1 MCGIFAVIQHGKN
14 GKDRKEW
21 DSSALTRLYED
32 FMSMKHRGPDHST
45 FQVLPQLIVGFH
57 RLAIVDPTMRSNQ
70 PFIYETGEKTVIFL
84 CNGEIYNYK
93 EIVKER
99 GLKSGANDS
108 KSDCAVIPEA
118 YLQIQ
123 QNENPTHTVHAF
135 ERFIQR
141 EVKGE
146 FAFILIELDALK
158 NLTRVIVGRDP
169 VGVRPLFVNMESP
182 SQSKE
187 LYLTSELKG
196 AHQSEHEF
204 TEFPPGHLYVY
215 HATLEGLRLQK
226 LAYALFYTVRPAY
239 SQTTSANKPIWDE
252 CELSDEEH
260 LLSIRDAVT
269 NSIQRRLNADQPL
282 AWLLSGGV
290 DSSLVAAISTR
301 LLGKRIRTFCCG
313 MAGGTDLV
321 YARQVAKHIGSDHTE
336 VLFTAEEA
344 LQVIPDVIKT
354 IESWDTTT
362 VRASVGQYL
371 VSKHIGTRTDCKVVL
386 VGEGPDEVCSS
397 YLFNWYAPSGAA
409 IDACARESV
418 KNIHHYDVKRA
429 DRCMAR
435 WGLEGRVPLLDPEF
449 IESYWVIPGEE
460 RHPRERG
467 LEKWWLREAFANTGL
482 LPDEVLYRKK
492 EAFSDGISSGGGGHS
507 VSPLPPLPR
516 SGHDAAP
523 SVGGVFVEHTECL
536 HGGLKESNGAAPM
549 VGGVGAECLHSWF
562 QIIQAWVEDKVT
574 AEELA
579 TAAITYPHCPPTTK
593 EAYYYRRL
601 FCESVG
607 ANRQTIIPAYWQ
619 PKWSADGKE
628 VTGYVDPSARTLDV
642 YSGDTSSL

>member
-1 MCGIFAVIQHGKN
+1 MCGIFSVIGHGKN
-14 GKDRKEW
+14 RKEW
-21 DSSALTRLYED
+21 NSAALNRMYQD
-32 FMSMKHRGPDHST
+32 FMSMQHRGPDHST

-99 GLKSGANDS
+99 GLKSDA
-108 KSDCAVIPEA
+108 SDCAVIPEA

-123 QNENPTHTVHAF
+123 QNERPIQAF
-135 ERFIQR
+135 EQFIQR

-169 VGVRPLFVNMESP
+169 VGVRPLFVNTESP

-215 HATLEGLRLQK
+215 KATLEGLRLQK
-226 LAYALFYTVRPAY
+226 LHYALFYTVRPAY
-239 SQTTSANKPIWDE
+239 SQTPSHNKPIWDE

-260 LLSIRDAVT
+260 LRDVRDAVT

-290 DSSLVAAISTR
+290 DSSLVAAISAR

-321 YARQVAKHIGSDHTE
+321 YARQVAEHIGSDHTE
-336 VLFTAEEA
+336 VLFTAQQA
-344 LQVIPDVIKT
+344 LDAIPDVIRT

-371 VSKHIGTRTDCKVVL
+371 VSKHIGTKTDCKAVL

-467 LEKWWLREAFANTGL
+467 LEKWWLREAFAGTGL

-492 EAFSDGISSGGGGHS
+492 EAFSDGISGGLKAKQGAA
-507 VSPLPPLPR
+507 PR
-516 SGHDAAP
+516 EPKDDHDAAP
-523 SVGGVFVEHTECL
+523 RE
-536 HGGLKESNGAAPM
+536 LKEDNDTAEVTSSPM
-549 VGGVGAECLHSWF
+549 KGGVGAECLHSWF

-574 AEELA
+574 DEELS

-601 FCESVG
+601 FCELVG
-607 ANRQTIIPAYWQ
+607 ANRQQVIPAYWQ

-642 YSGDTSSL
+642 YTE

>member
-1 MCGIFAVIQHGKN
+1 
-14 GKDRKEW
+14 
-21 DSSALTRLYED
+21 
-32 FMSMKHRGPDHST
+32 MKHRGPDHST
-45 FQVLPQLIVGFH
+45 FQVLPQLIIGFH

-70 PFIYETGEKTVIFL
+70 PFVYETDDRTVLFL

-99 GLKSGANDS
+99 GLKRGDS
-108 KSDCAVIPEA
+108 DCKSDCAVIPEA

-123 QNENPTHTVHAF
+123 QTEHPEKAFRAF
-135 ERFIQR
+135 EQFIQR

-158 NLTRVIVGRDP
+158 NLTRVIVGRDS
-169 VGVRPLFVNMESP
+169 VGVRPLFVNVP
-182 SQSKE
+182 SQSALQE

-196 AHQSEHEF
+196 ALHSTHEF
-204 TEFPPGHLYVY
+204 QEFPPGHLYVY
-215 HATLEGLRLQK
+215 TATLEGLHLQK
-226 LAYALFYTVRPAY
+226 LPYALFYTVRPAISHTY
-239 SQTTSANKPIWDE
+239 SANKPIWDE
-252 CELSDEEH
+252 CELSDGEH
-260 LLSIRDAVT
+260 LLSIRHAVM
-269 NSIQRRLNADQPL
+269 NSVKRRLNADQPL

-290 DSSLVAAISTR
+290 DSSLVAAISAR

-321 YARQVAKHIGSDHTE
+321 YARQVAEHIGSDHTE
-336 VLFTAEEA
+336 VLFTAQQALEA
-344 LQVIPDVIKT
+344 IPDVIKT

-371 VSKHIGTRTDCKVVL
+371 VSKHIGTKTDCKVVL

-429 DRCMAR
+429 DRCIAR

-467 LEKWWLREAFANTGL
+467 LEKWWLREAFAGTGL

-492 EAFSDGISSGGGGHS
+492 EAFSDGISQSAKGMKRA
-507 VSPLPPLPR
+507 PKDD
-516 SGHDAAP
+516 HDAAP
-523 SVGGVFVEHTECL
+523 RE
-536 HGGLKESNGAAPM
+536 LKESNGAAPTER
-549 VGGVGAECLHSWF
+549 GQGVYEVLEVSPSWF
-562 QIIQAWVEDKVT
+562 EIIQAWVEDKVT
-574 AEELA
+574 DEELS

-642 YSGDTSSL
+642 YAE

>member
-1 MCGIFAVIQHGKN
+1 MCGIFAVIGTQGSQ
-14 GKDRKEW
+14 GSQGSQDIQ
-21 DSSALTRLYED
+21 DIQDISRLYED

-45 FQVLPQLIVGFH
+45 FQVLPQLIIGFH

-70 PFIYETGEKTVIFL
+70 PFLYETDERTVLFL

-99 GLKSGANDS
+99 GLTNSD
-108 KSDCAVIPEA
+108 SDCRVIPEA

-123 QNENPTHTVHAF
+123 QNKENTAHSVHTF

-158 NLTRVIVGRDP
+158 NLTRVIVGRDS
-169 VGVRPLFVNMESP
+169 VGVRPLFVNKP
-182 SQSKE
+182 SDSDSALKE

-196 AHQSEHEF
+196 ALHSTHEF
-204 TEFPPGHLYVY
+204 QEFPPGHLYVY
-215 HATLEGLRLQK
+215 TATLEGLHLQK
-226 LAYALFYTVRPAY
+226 LNYTLFYSVRPAISHTY
-239 SQTTSANKPIWDE
+239 SANKPIWDE
-252 CELSDEEH
+252 CELSDGEH
-260 LLSIRDAVT
+260 LRDVRDAVT
-269 NSIQRRLNADQPL
+269 NSVKRRLNADQPL

-290 DSSLVAAISTR
+290 DSSLVAAISAR

-321 YARQVAKHIGSDHTE
+321 YARQVAEHIGSDHTE

-344 LQVIPDVIKT
+344 LAAIPDVIKT

-467 LEKWWLREAFANTGL
+467 LEKWWLREAFAGTGL

-492 EAFSDGISSGGGGHS
+492 EAFSDGISKASQAKGLKEDASGQ
-507 VSPLPPLPR
+507 PKED
-516 SGHDAAP
+516 HDAAP
-523 SVGGVFVEHTECL
+523 RER
-536 HGGLKESNGAAPM
+536 KESR
-549 VGGVGAECLHSWF
+549 SWF
-562 QIIQAWVEDKVT
+562 EIIQAWVEDKVT
-574 AEELA
+574 DEELS
-579 TAAITYPHCPPTTK
+579 TAATTYPHCPPTTK

-628 VTGYVDPSARTLDV
+628 VTGYVDPSARTLTV
-642 YSGDTSSL
+642 YSDNK

>member
-1 MCGIFAVIQHGKN
+1 MCGIFSVIRHGTQ
-14 GKDRKEW
+14 
-21 DSSALTRLYED
+21 DSQDTQDLSRLYED

-45 FQVLPQLIVGFH
+45 FQVLPQLVIGFH

-70 PFIYETGEKTVIFL
+70 PFLYETDERTVLFL

-93 EIVKER
+93 EIVSTR
-99 GLKSGANDS
+99 GLKSGANN

-123 QNENPTHTVHAF
+123 QTEHPEKALRAF
-135 ERFIQR
+135 EQFIQR

-158 NLTRVIVGRDP
+158 NLSRVIVGRDP
-169 VGVRPLFVNMESP
+169 VGVRPLFINVP
-182 SQSKE
+182 SDSKE
-187 LYLTSELKG
+187 LYISSELKG
-196 AHQSEHEF
+196 ALHSTHEF
-204 TEFPPGHLYVY
+204 QEFPPGHLYVY
-215 HATLEGLRLQK
+215 TATLEGLHLQK
-226 LAYALFYTVRPAY
+226 LAYALFYTVRPAISHTY
-239 SQTTSANKPIWDE
+239 SANKPIWDE
-252 CELSDEEH
+252 CELSDGEH
-260 LLSIRDAVT
+260 LLSIRHAVM
-269 NSIQRRLNADQPL
+269 NSVKRRLNADQPL

-290 DSSLVAAISTR
+290 DSSLVAAISAR

-321 YARQVAKHIGSDHTE
+321 YARQVAEHIGSDHTE
-336 VLFTAEEA
+336 VLFTAQQALEA
-344 LQVIPDVIKT
+344 IPDVIKT

-371 VSKHIGTRTDCKVVL
+371 VSKHIGTKTDCKVVL

-418 KNIHHYDVKRA
+418 RNIHHYDVKRA
-429 DRCMAR
+429 DRCIAR

-467 LEKWWLREAFANTGL
+467 LEKWWLREAFAGTGL
-482 LPDEVLYRKK
+482 LPEEVLYRKK
-492 EAFSDGISSGGGGHS
+492 EAFSDGISQSAKGA
-507 VSPLPPLPR
+507 PR
-516 SGHDAAP
+516 EPKDNHDAAP
-523 SVGGVFVEHTECL
+523 REP
-536 HGGLKESNGAAPM
+536 KESNGAAPS

-562 QIIQAWVEDKVT
+562 EIIQAWVEDKVT
-574 AEELA
+574 DEELSMAA
-579 TAAITYPHCPPTTK
+579 TTYPHCPPTTK

-607 ANRQTIIPAYWQ
+607 SRRQTIIPAYWQ

-628 VTGYVDPSARTLDV
+628 VTGYVDPSARTLTV
-642 YSGDTSSL
+642 YSEDTSSS

>member
-1 MCGIFAVIQHGKN
+1 MCGIFAVIGKQN
-14 GKDRKEW
+14 SQ
-21 DSSALTRLYED
+21 DSQGSQDTQDISRLYED

-93 EIVKER
+93 EIVKAR
-99 GLKSGANDS
+99 GLTSGE
-108 KSDCAVIPEA
+108 SDCRVIPEA

-123 QNENPTHTVHAF
+123 QTDHTGRTIDAF

-169 VGVRPLFVNMESP
+169 VGVRPLFVNTDT
-182 SQSKE
+182 QSHGSVSASASASVSASASALKE

-196 AHQSEHEF
+196 ALQSEHEF

-215 HATLEGLRLQK
+215 KATLDGLRLQK

-239 SQTTSANKPIWDE
+239 SQTTSNNKPIWDE

-269 NSIQRRLNADQPL
+269 NSVKRRLNADQPL

-290 DSSLVAAISTR
+290 DSSLVAAISAR

-321 YARQVAKHIGSDHTE
+321 YARQVAEHIGSDHTE

-344 LQVIPDVIKT
+344 LAAIPDVIKT

-429 DRCMAR
+429 DRCIAR

-492 EAFSDGISSGGGGHS
+492 EAFSDGISKAPKADQGAA
-507 VSPLPPLPR
+507 PR
-516 SGHDAAP
+516 ELKEDHNAAP
-523 SVGGVFVEHTECL
+523 S
-536 HGGLKESNGAAPM
+536 

-574 AEELA
+574 DEELS
-579 TAAITYPHCPPTTK
+579 TASTTYPHCPPTTK

-607 ANRQTIIPAYWQ
+607 SRRQTIIPAYWQ

-628 VTGYVDPSARTLDV
+628 VTTYVDPSARTLAV
-642 YSGDTSSL
+642 YETE

>member
-1 MCGIFAVIQHGKN
+1 
-14 GKDRKEW
+14 
-21 DSSALTRLYED
+21 
-32 FMSMKHRGPDHST
+32 MKHRGPDHST
-45 FQVLPQLIVGFH
+45 FQVLPHLIVGFH

-70 PFIYETGEKTVIFL
+70 PFIYETDEKTVIFL

-93 EIVKER
+93 EIVKAR
-99 GLKSGANDS
+99 GLKSGANDSTNSS

-123 QNENPTHTVHAF
+123 QTDHTGRTIDAF

-169 VGVRPLFVNMESP
+169 VGVRPLFVNVDA
-182 SQSKE
+182 SKE

-196 AHQSEHEF
+196 ALQSEHNF

-215 HATLEGLRLQK
+215 TATLEGLRLQK

-239 SQTTSANKPIWDE
+239 SQTTSNNKPIWDE

-269 NSIQRRLNADQPL
+269 HSVKRRLNADQPL

-290 DSSLVAAISTR
+290 DSSLVAAISAR

-321 YARQVAKHIGSDHTE
+321 YARQVAEHIGSDHTE

-344 LQVIPDVIKT
+344 LAAIPDVIKT

-429 DRCMAR
+429 DRCIAR

-467 LEKWWLREAFANTGL
+467 LEKWWLREAFAGTGL

-492 EAFSDGISSGGGGHS
+492 EAFSDGISSGDTSRPHT
-507 VSPLPPLPR
+507 PLPR
-516 SGHDAAP
+516 SGANTTGGLKDDHDAAP
-523 SVGGVFVEHTECL
+523 MER
-536 HGGLKESNGAAPM
+536 
-549 VGGVGAECLHSWF
+549 GVGTERLHSWF
-562 QIIQAWVEDKVT
+562 EIIQAWVEDKVT
-574 AEELA
+574 DEELS
-579 TAAITYPHCPPTTK
+579 TAATTYPHCPPTTK

-628 VTGYVDPSARTLDV
+628 VTTYVDPSARTLDV
-642 YSGDTSSL
+642 YTE

>member
-1 MCGIFAVIQHGKN
+1 
-14 GKDRKEW
+14 
-21 DSSALTRLYED
+21 
-32 FMSMKHRGPDHST
+32 MSMKHRGPDHST
-45 FQVLPQLIVGFH
+45 FQVLPQLIIGFH

-70 PFIYETGEKTVIFL
+70 PFIYETDEKTVIFL

-93 EIVKER
+93 EIVKAR

-123 QNENPTHTVHAF
+123 QTDHTGRTMDAF

-169 VGVRPLFVNMESP
+169 VGVRPLFVNTDT
-182 SQSKE
+182 SKE

-196 AHQSEHEF
+196 ALQSEHEF

-215 HATLEGLRLQK
+215 TATLEGLRLQK

-239 SQTTSANKPIWDE
+239 SQTTSNNKPIWDE

-260 LLSIRDAVT
+260 LRDVRDAVT
-269 NSIQRRLNADQPL
+269 NSVKRRLNADQPL

-290 DSSLVAAISTR
+290 DSSLVAAISAR

-321 YARQVAKHIGSDHTE
+321 YARQVAEHIGSDHTE

-344 LQVIPDVIKT
+344 LAAIPDVIRT

-397 YLFNWYAPSGAA
+397 YLFNWYAPSGNA

-429 DRCMAR
+429 DRCIAR

-467 LEKWWLREAFANTGL
+467 LEKWWLREAFAGTGL

-492 EAFSDGISSGGGGHS
+492 EAFSDGISGGDTSRPHIPRGDTSFPHT
-507 VSPLPPLPR
+507 PLPGSEHNADHTAVPSVGGAGAECLHR
-516 SGHDAAP
+516 GLKDDHDAAP
-523 SVGGVFVEHTECL
+523 SVGGV
-536 HGGLKESNGAAPM
+536 
-549 VGGVGAECLHSWF
+549 GAECLHRGLKDDHDAAPMERGVGKRSVPTSWF
-562 QIIQAWVEDKVT
+562 EIIQAWVEDKVT
-574 AEELA
+574 DEELS
-579 TAAITYPHCPPTTK
+579 TAATTYPHCPPTTK

-628 VTGYVDPSARTLDV
+628 VTGYVDPSARTLTV
-642 YSGDTSSL
+642 YSEDTTSS

>member
-1 MCGIFAVIQHGKN
+1 
-14 GKDRKEW
+14 
-21 DSSALTRLYED
+21 
-32 FMSMKHRGPDHST
+32 MSMKHRGPDHST
-45 FQVLPQLIVGFH
+45 FQVLPQLIIGFH

-70 PFIYETGEKTVIFL
+70 PFLYETDERTVLFL

-99 GLKSGANDS
+99 GLTNSD
-108 KSDCAVIPEA
+108 SDCRVIPEA

-123 QNENPTHTVHAF
+123 QNKENTAHSVHTF

-158 NLTRVIVGRDP
+158 NLTRVIVGRDS
-169 VGVRPLFVNMESP
+169 VGVRPLFVNKP
-182 SQSKE
+182 SDSDSALKE

-196 AHQSEHEF
+196 ALHSTHEF
-204 TEFPPGHLYVY
+204 QEFPPGHLYVY
-215 HATLEGLRLQK
+215 TATLEGLHLQK
-226 LAYALFYTVRPAY
+226 LNYTLFYSVRPAISHTY
-239 SQTTSANKPIWDE
+239 SANKPIWDE
-252 CELSDEEH
+252 CELSDGEH
-260 LLSIRDAVT
+260 LRDVRDAVT
-269 NSIQRRLNADQPL
+269 NSVKRRLNADQPL

-290 DSSLVAAISTR
+290 DSSLVAAISAR

-321 YARQVAKHIGSDHTE
+321 YARQVAEHIGSDHTE

-344 LQVIPDVIKT
+344 LAAIPDVIKT

-467 LEKWWLREAFANTGL
+467 LEKWWLREAFAGTGL

-492 EAFSDGISSGGGGHS
+492 EAFSDGISKASQAKGLKEDASGQ
-507 VSPLPPLPR
+507 PKED
-516 SGHDAAP
+516 HDAAP
-523 SVGGVFVEHTECL
+523 RER
-536 HGGLKESNGAAPM
+536 KESR
-549 VGGVGAECLHSWF
+549 SWF
-562 QIIQAWVEDKVT
+562 EIIQAWVEDKVT
-574 AEELA
+574 DEELS
-579 TAAITYPHCPPTTK
+579 TAATTYPHCPPTTK

-628 VTGYVDPSARTLDV
+628 VTGYVDPSARTLTV
-642 YSGDTSSL
+642 YSDNK

>member
-1 MCGIFAVIQHGKN
+1 MCGIFSVIGHGKNGKN

-21 DSSALTRLYED
+21 NSAALNRMYQD
-32 FMSMKHRGPDHST
+32 FMSMQHRGPDHST

-70 PFIYETGEKTVIFL
+70 PFIYETDEKTVIFL

-99 GLKSGANDS
+99 GLKSDA
-108 KSDCAVIPEA
+108 SDCAVIPEA

-123 QNENPTHTVHAF
+123 QNERPIQAF
-135 ERFIQR
+135 EQFIQR

-169 VGVRPLFVNMESP
+169 VGVRPLFVNTESP

-215 HATLEGLRLQK
+215 KATLEGLRLQK
-226 LAYALFYTVRPAY
+226 LHYALFYTVRPAY

-260 LLSIRDAVT
+260 LRDVRDAVT

-290 DSSLVAAISTR
+290 DSSLVAAISAR

-321 YARQVAKHIGSDHTE
+321 YARQVAEHIGSDHTE
-336 VLFTAEEA
+336 VLFTAQQA
-344 LQVIPDVIKT
+344 LDAIPDVIRT

-371 VSKHIGTRTDCKVVL
+371 VSKHIGTKTDCKAVL

-492 EAFSDGISSGGGGHS
+492 EAFSDGISGG
-507 VSPLPPLPR
+507 LKAK
-516 SGHDAAP
+516 HDAAP
-523 SVGGVFVEHTECL
+523 REPKEDASGQP
-536 HGGLKESNGAAPM
+536 KESNGAAPS

-607 ANRQTIIPAYWQ
+607 ENRQTIIPAYWQ

-642 YSGDTSSL
+642 YSGDT

>member
-1 MCGIFAVIQHGKN
+1 MQ
-14 GKDRKEW
+14 
-21 DSSALTRLYED
+21 
-32 FMSMKHRGPDHST
+32 HRGPDHST
-45 FQVLPQLIVGFH
+45 FQVLPQLVIGFH

-70 PFIYETGEKTVIFL
+70 PFLYETDERTVLFL

-93 EIVKER
+93 EIVKDR
-99 GLKSGANDS
+99 GLKHSD
-108 KSDCAVIPEA
+108 SDCRVIPEA

-123 QNENPTHTVHAF
+123 QTEHPEKALRVF
-135 ERFIQR
+135 EQFIQR

-158 NLTRVIVGRDP
+158 NLSRVIVGRDP
-169 VGVRPLFVNMESP
+169 VGVRPLFVNVP
-182 SQSKE
+182 SDSVSTSALGSFGE

-226 LAYALFYTVRPAY
+226 LPYALFYTVRPAISHTY
-239 SQTTSANKPIWDE
+239 SANKPIWDE

-260 LLSIRDAVT
+260 LRDVRDAVT
-269 NSIQRRLNADQPL
+269 NSVKRRLNADQPL

-290 DSSLVAAISTR
+290 DSSLVAAISAR

-336 VLFTAEEA
+336 VLFTAQQA
-344 LQVIPDVIKT
+344 LDAIPDVIKT

-429 DRCMAR
+429 DRCIAR

-492 EAFSDGISSGGGGHS
+492 EAFSDGISGGGGHS
-507 VSPLPPLPR
+507 VPPLPPLPR

-523 SVGGVFVEHTECL
+523 SVGGVGAECL
-536 HGGLKESNGAAPM
+536 HRGLKEDNDTAEVTSSPM
-549 VGGVGAECLHSWF
+549 KGGVGAECLHRGLKEDNDTAEVTSSPMKGGVGACSAPTSWF
-562 QIIQAWVEDKVT
+562 EIIQAWVEDKVT
-574 AEELA
+574 AEELSM
-579 TAAITYPHCPPTTK
+579 AAITYPHCPPTTK

-607 ANRQTIIPAYWQ
+607 YRRQTIIPAYWQ

-628 VTGYVDPSARTLDV
+628 VTGYVDPSARTLTV
-642 YSGDTSSL
+642 YSEDT

>member
-1 MCGIFAVIQHGKN
+1 V
-14 GKDRKEW
+14 
-21 DSSALTRLYED
+21 
-32 FMSMKHRGPDHST
+32 
-45 FQVLPQLIVGFH
+45 
-57 RLAIVDPTMRSNQ
+57 
-70 PFIYETGEKTVIFL
+70 
-84 CNGEIYNYK
+84 
-93 EIVKER
+93 
-99 GLKSGANDS
+99 
-108 KSDCAVIPEA
+108 
-118 YLQIQ
+118 
-123 QNENPTHTVHAF
+123 
-135 ERFIQR
+135 
-141 EVKGE
+141 
-146 FAFILIELDALK
+146 
-158 NLTRVIVGRDP
+158 
-169 VGVRPLFVNMESP
+169 PL
-182 SQSKE
+182 KE

-196 AHQSEHEF
+196 ALQSEHEF
-204 TEFPPGHLYVY
+204 TEFPPGHLYIY
-215 HATLEGLRLQK
+215 TATLDGLQLQK

-239 SQTTSANKPIWDE
+239 SQTPSHNKPIWDE

-260 LLSIRDAVT
+260 LRDVREAVT
-269 NSIQRRLNADQPL
+269 NSVKRRLNADQPL

-290 DSSLVAAISTR
+290 DSSLVAAISAR

-321 YARQVAKHIGSDHTE
+321 YARQVAEHIGSDHTE

-344 LQVIPDVIKT
+344 LAAIPDVIKT

-429 DRCMAR
+429 DRCIAR

-467 LEKWWLREAFANTGL
+467 LEKWWLREAFADTGL

-492 EAFSDGISSGGGGHS
+492 EAFSDGISKA
-507 VSPLPPLPR
+507 PKARNREPKDD
-516 SGHDAAP
+516 HDAAP
-523 SVGGVFVEHTECL
+523 LER
-536 HGGLKESNGAAPM
+536 
-549 VGGVGAECLHSWF
+549 GVGAECLHRGLKDDHDAAPRELKESPSWF

-574 AEELA
+574 DEELS

-628 VTGYVDPSARTLDV
+628 VTGYVDPSARTLEV
-642 YSGDTSSL
+642 YSE

>member
-1 MCGIFAVIQHGKN
+1 MCGIFSVIGLGKQ
-14 GKDRKEW
+14 GSQ
-21 DSSALTRLYED
+21 DSQDPQDFSRLYED

-45 FQVLPQLIVGFH
+45 FQVLPHLVIGFH

-70 PFIYETGEKTVIFL
+70 PFVYETDERTVIFL

-93 EIVKER
+93 EIVSTR
-99 GLKSGANDS
+99 GLSNGISN
-108 KSDCAVIPEA
+108 SDCAVIPEA

-123 QNENPTHTVHAF
+123 KSENPAHTVQAF
-135 ERFIQR
+135 EQFIQR

-158 NLTRVIVGRDP
+158 NLSRVIVGRDP
-169 VGVRPLFVNMESP
+169 VGVRPLFMNTASALE
-182 SQSKE
+182 SQSNARE

-196 AHQSEHEF
+196 ALHSEHEF
-204 TEFPPGHLYVY
+204 QEFPPGHLYVY
-215 HATLEGLRLQK
+215 TPTLIGWGLQK
-226 LAYALFYTVRPAY
+226 LNYALFYSVRPAISHTY
-239 SQTTSANKPIWDE
+239 SANKPIWDE
-252 CELSDEEH
+252 CELSDGEH
-260 LLSIRDAVT
+260 ILSIRNAVM
-269 NSIQRRLNADQPL
+269 NSVKRRLNADQPL

-290 DSSLVAAISTR
+290 DSSLVAAISAR

-321 YARQVAKHIGSDHTE
+321 YARQVAEHIGSDHTE

-344 LQVIPDVIKT
+344 LAAIPDVIRT

-371 VSKHIGTRTDCKVVL
+371 VSKHIGTKTDCKVVL

-429 DRCMAR
+429 DRCIAR

-467 LEKWWLREAFANTGL
+467 LEKWWLREAFAGTGL
-482 LPDEVLYRKK
+482 LPEEVLYRKK
-492 EAFSDGISSGGGGHS
+492 EAFSDGISQSAKGAPKDDHS
-507 VSPLPPLPR
+507 
-516 SGHDAAP
+516 AAP
-523 SVGGVFVEHTECL
+523 REP
-536 HGGLKESNGAAPM
+536 KEVQGSQ
-549 VGGVGAECLHSWF
+549 SWF
-562 QIIQAWVEDKVT
+562 EIIQAWVEDKVT
-574 AEELA
+574 SEELS

-607 ANRQTIIPAYWQ
+607 SRRQTIIPAYWQ

-628 VTGYVDPSARTLDV
+628 VTGYVDPSARTLTV
-642 YSGDTSSL
+642 YSEDTSSS

>member
-1 MCGIFAVIQHGKN
+1 MCGIFAVIGTQGKQ
-14 GKDRKEW
+14 
-21 DSSALTRLYED
+21 DSQDIARLYED

-45 FQVLPQLIVGFH
+45 FQVLPQLIIGFH

-70 PFIYETGEKTVIFL
+70 PFLYETDDRTVIFL

-99 GLKSGANDS
+99 GFAQGANSS

-118 YLQIQ
+118 YLQIVQ
-123 QNENPTHTVHAF
+123 KTEHSMHTF

-158 NLTRVIVGRDP
+158 NLTRVIVGRDS
-169 VGVRPLFVNMESP
+169 VGVRPLFVNKP
-182 SQSKE
+182 SDSASASALKE

-196 AHQSEHEF
+196 ALHSTHEF
-204 TEFPPGHLYVY
+204 QEFPPGHLYVY
-215 HATLEGLRLQK
+215 MATLEGLHLQK
-226 LAYALFYTVRPAY
+226 LNYTLFYSVRPAISHTY
-239 SQTTSANKPIWDE
+239 SANKPIWDE
-252 CELSDEEH
+252 CELSDGEH
-260 LLSIRDAVT
+260 LRDVRDAVT
-269 NSIQRRLNADQPL
+269 NSVKRRLNADQPL

-290 DSSLVAAISTR
+290 DSSLVAAISAR

-321 YARQVAKHIGSDHTE
+321 YARQVAEHIGSDHTE

-344 LQVIPDVIKT
+344 LAAIPDVIKT

-418 KNIHHYDVKRA
+418 RNIHHYDVKRA
-429 DRCMAR
+429 DRCIAR

-467 LEKWWLREAFANTGL
+467 LEKWWLREAFAGTGL

-492 EAFSDGISSGGGGHS
+492 EAFSDGISSGDTARPHTPRGDTSFPHT
-507 VSPLPPLPR
+507 PLPGSER
-516 SGHDAAP
+516 DADHTATP
-523 SVGGVFVEHTECL
+523 S
-536 HGGLKESNGAAPM
+536 
-549 VGGVGAECLHSWF
+549 VGGVGAECLHRGLKDDHGAAPRELKESRSWF
-562 QIIQAWVEDKVT
+562 QIIQAWVEDKVMD
-574 AEELA
+574 EELSMAA
-579 TAAITYPHCPPTTK
+579 TTYPHCPPTTK

-628 VTGYVDPSARTLDV
+628 VTGYVDPSARTLTV
-642 YSGDTSSL
+642 YSEDT

>member
-1 MCGIFAVIQHGKN
+1 MCGIFSVIRAGSQGSQ
-14 GKDRKEW
+14 GTQDI
-21 DSSALTRLYED
+21 ARLYED

-45 FQVLPQLIVGFH
+45 FQVLPQLVIGFH

-70 PFIYETGEKTVIFL
+70 PFVYETDERTVLFL

-93 EIVKER
+93 EIVSAR
-99 GLKSGANDS
+99 GLAPC

-123 QNENPTHTVHAF
+123 QSENPIHTIQAF
-135 ERFIQR
+135 ERFIQY

-146 FAFILIELDALK
+146 FAFLLIELDALK
-158 NLTRVIVGRDP
+158 NLSRVIVGRDP
-169 VGVRPLFVNMESP
+169 VGVRPLFMNKP
-182 SQSKE
+182 SGPFGE
-187 LYLTSELKG
+187 LYFSSELKG
-196 AHQSEHEF
+196 AQQSAHKF
-204 TEFPPGHLYVY
+204 QEFPPGHLYVY
-215 HATLEGLRLQK
+215 TATLEGFHLQK
-226 LAYALFYTVRPAY
+226 LAYALFYNVRPAISHTY
-239 SQTTSANKPIWDE
+239 SANKPIWDE
-252 CELSDEEH
+252 CELSDTEH
-260 LLSIRDAVT
+260 LRDVREAVM
-269 NSIQRRLNADQPL
+269 NSVKRRLNADQPL

-290 DSSLVAAISTR
+290 DSSLVAAISAR

-313 MAGGTDLV
+313 MAGGTDLA
-321 YARQVAKHIGSDHTE
+321 YARQVAEHIGSDHTE
-336 VLFTAEEA
+336 VLFTAQQALEA
-344 LQVIPDVIKT
+344 IPDVIKT

-371 VSKHIGTRTDCKVVL
+371 VSKHIGTKTDCKVVL

-429 DRCMAR
+429 DRCISR

-460 RHPRERG
+460 RHPKERG
-467 LEKWWLREAFANTGL
+467 LEKWWLREAFAGTGL

-492 EAFSDGISSGGGGHS
+492 EAFSDGISSSAKGAPKAKQGAA
-507 VSPLPPLPR
+507 PR
-516 SGHDAAP
+516 EPKEDASGQPKDDRDAAP
-523 SVGGVFVEHTECL
+523 RE
-536 HGGLKESNGAAPM
+536 LKESNGAAPTER
-549 VGGVGAECLHSWF
+549 GVGKRSVPTSWF
-562 QIIQAWVEDKVT
+562 EIIQAWVEDKVT
-574 AEELA
+574 DEELS
-579 TAAITYPHCPPTTK
+579 TAATMYPHCPPTTK

-642 YSGDTSSL
+642 YSENA

>member
-1 MCGIFAVIQHGKN
+1 MCGIFSVIRHGTQ
-14 GKDRKEW
+14 GTQ
-21 DSSALTRLYED
+21 DSQDTQDIQDIARLYED

-45 FQVLPQLIVGFH
+45 FQVLPQLVIGFH

-70 PFIYETGEKTVIFL
+70 PFVYETDDRTVLFL

-93 EIVKER
+93 EIVSTR
-99 GLKSGANDS
+99 GLKHSD
-108 KSDCAVIPEA
+108 SDCRVIPEA

-123 QNENPTHTVHAF
+123 QTEHPTRAF
-135 ERFIQR
+135 EQFIQR

-158 NLTRVIVGRDP
+158 NLSRVIVGRDP
-169 VGVRPLFVNMESP
+169 VGVRPLFINKDASR
-182 SQSKE
+182 E
-187 LYLTSELKG
+187 LYISSELKG
-196 AHQSEHEF
+196 ALHSTHEF
-204 TEFPPGHLYVY
+204 QEFPPGHLYVY
-215 HATLEGLRLQK
+215 TATLEGLHLQK
-226 LAYALFYTVRPAY
+226 LAYALFYSVRPAISHTY
-239 SQTTSANKPIWDE
+239 SANKPIWDE
-252 CELSDEEH
+252 CELSDGEH
-260 LLSIRDAVT
+260 LLSIRHAVM
-269 NSIQRRLNADQPL
+269 NSVKRRLNADQPL

-290 DSSLVAAISTR
+290 DSSLVAAISAR

-321 YARQVAKHIGSDHTE
+321 YARQVAEHIGSDHTE

-344 LQVIPDVIKT
+344 LAAIPDVIKT

-418 KNIHHYDVKRA
+418 RNIHHYDVKRA
-429 DRCMAR
+429 DRCIAR

-467 LEKWWLREAFANTGL
+467 LEKWWLREAFAGTGL
-482 LPDEVLYRKK
+482 LPEEVLYRKK
-492 EAFSDGISSGGGGHS
+492 EAFSDGISGGLKANQG
-507 VSPLPPLPR
+507 
-516 SGHDAAP
+516 AAP
-523 SVGGVFVEHTECL
+523 REP
-536 HGGLKESNGAAPM
+536 KESNGAAPS

-574 AEELA
+574 NEELS
-579 TAAITYPHCPPTTK
+579 TAATTYPHCPPTTK

-607 ANRQTIIPAYWQ
+607 SRRQTIIPAYWQ

-628 VTGYVDPSARTLDV
+628 VTGYVDPSARTLEV
-642 YSGDTSSL
+642 YAE

>member
-1 MCGIFAVIQHGKN
+1 MQ
-14 GKDRKEW
+14 
-21 DSSALTRLYED
+21 
-32 FMSMKHRGPDHST
+32 HRGPDHST
-45 FQVLPQLIVGFH
+45 FQVLPQLIIGFH

-108 KSDCAVIPEA
+108 KSDCAVSPEA

-123 QNENPTHTVHAF
+123 QNENPAHTVHAF

-196 AHQSEHEF
+196 AHHSSHEF

-215 HATLEGLRLQK
+215 KATLDGLRLQK
-226 LAYALFYTVRPAY
+226 LNYALFYTVRPAY

-260 LLSIRDAVT
+260 LLSIRDAVM
-269 NSIQRRLNADQPL
+269 NSVKRRLNADQPL

-290 DSSLVAAISTR
+290 DSSLVAAISAR
-301 LLGKRIRTFCCG
+301 LLGKRIRPFCGG

-321 YARQVAKHIGSDHTE
+321 YARQVAEHIGSDHTE

-344 LQVIPDVIKT
+344 LQVIPDVIRT

-371 VSKHIGTRTDCKVVL
+371 VSKHIGTRTDGKVVL

-429 DRCMAR
+429 DRCIAR

-492 EAFSDGISSGGGGHS
+492 EAFSDGISQSAKGGPRELKEDASGQ
-507 VSPLPPLPR
+507 PKDDR
-516 SGHDAAP
+516 DAAP
-523 SVGGVFVEHTECL
+523 REP
-536 HGGLKESNGAAPM
+536 KESQ
-549 VGGVGAECLHSWF
+549 SWF
-562 QIIQAWVEDKVT
+562 EIIQAWVEDKVT
-574 AEELA
+574 AEELSM
-579 TAAITYPHCPPTTK
+579 AAITYPHCPPTTK

-628 VTGYVDPSARTLDV
+628 VTGYVDPSARTLAV
-642 YSGDTSSL
+642 YETE

>member
-1 MCGIFAVIQHGKN
+1 MCGIFSVIRAGKQ
-14 GKDRKEW
+14 GTQ
-21 DSSALTRLYED
+21 DSQNSTALARLYED

-45 FQVLPQLIVGFH
+45 FQVLPQLVIGFH

-70 PFIYETGEKTVIFL
+70 PFVYETDERTVLFL

-93 EIVKER
+93 EIVSAR
-99 GLKSGANDS
+99 GLKHSD
-108 KSDCAVIPEA
+108 SDCRVIPEA

-123 QNENPTHTVHAF
+123 QTEHPTRAF
-135 ERFIQR
+135 EQFIQR

-169 VGVRPLFVNMESP
+169 VGVRPLFINKDA
-182 SQSKE
+182 SKE
-187 LYLTSELKG
+187 LYISSELKG
-196 AHQSEHEF
+196 ALHSTHEF
-204 TEFPPGHLYVY
+204 QEFPPGHLYVY
-215 HATLEGLRLQK
+215 IATLEGLHLQK
-226 LAYALFYTVRPAY
+226 LSYALFYSVRPAISHTY
-239 SQTTSANKPIWDE
+239 SANKPIWDE
-252 CELSDEEH
+252 CELSDGEH
-260 LLSIRDAVT
+260 LLSIRHAVM
-269 NSIQRRLNADQPL
+269 NSVKRRLNADQPL

-290 DSSLVAAISTR
+290 DSSLVAAISAR

-321 YARQVAKHIGSDHTE
+321 YARQVAEHIGSDHTE

-344 LQVIPDVIKT
+344 LAAIPDVIKT

-371 VSKHIGTRTDCKVVL
+371 VSKHIGTKTDCKVVL

-418 KNIHHYDVKRA
+418 RNIHHYDVKRA
-429 DRCMAR
+429 DRCIAR

-460 RHPRERG
+460 RHPKERG
-467 LEKWWLREAFANTGL
+467 LEKWWLREAFAGTGL
-482 LPDEVLYRKK
+482 LPEEVLYRKK
-492 EAFSDGISSGGGGHS
+492 EAFSDGISSSAKGA
-507 VSPLPPLPR
+507 PR
-516 SGHDAAP
+516 EPKDDHDAAP
-523 SVGGVFVEHTECL
+523 REP
-536 HGGLKESNGAAPM
+536 KESNGAAPREPKE
-549 VGGVGAECLHSWF
+549 VQGSQSWF
-562 QIIQAWVEDKVT
+562 EIIQAWVEDKVT
-574 AEELA
+574 NEELSMAA
-579 TAAITYPHCPPTTK
+579 TMYPHCPPTTK

-607 ANRQTIIPAYWQ
+607 ENRQTIIPAYWQ

-628 VTGYVDPSARTLDV
+628 VTSYVDPSARTLTV
-642 YSGDTSSL
+642 YETE

>member
-1 MCGIFAVIQHGKN
+1 MCGIFAVIQHGK
-14 GKDRKEW
+14 DRKEW
-21 DSSALTRLYED
+21 DSAALNSMYQD
-32 FMSMKHRGPDHST
+32 FMSMQHRGPDHST
-45 FQVLPQLIVGFH
+45 FQVLPHLIVGFH

-93 EIVKER
+93 EIVKAR
-99 GLKSGANDS
+99 GLRSGE
-108 KSDCAVIPEA
+108 SDCRVIPEA

-123 QNENPTHTVHAF
+123 KTNTSAHTVQAF
-135 ERFIQR
+135 EQFIQR

-158 NLTRVIVGRDP
+158 NLSRVIVGRDP
-169 VGVRPLFVNMESP
+169 VGVRPLFVNTESESLGP
-182 SQSKE
+182 FGE
-187 LYLTSELKG
+187 LYISSELKG
-196 AHQSEHEF
+196 ARHSSHEF
-204 TEFPPGHLYVY
+204 TEFPPGNLYVY

-226 LAYALFYTVRPAY
+226 LNYALFYTVRPAY
-239 SQTTSANKPIWDE
+239 SCTPSHNKPIWDE

-260 LLSIRDAVT
+260 LRDVRDAVT

-290 DSSLVAAISTR
+290 DSSLVAAISAR

-321 YARQVAKHIGSDHTE
+321 YARQVAEHIGSDHTE

-344 LQVIPDVIKT
+344 LAAIPDVIKT

-429 DRCMAR
+429 DRCIAR

-492 EAFSDGISSGGGGHS
+492 EAFSDGISSGGTARPHTPLQGSGHDATGG
-507 VSPLPPLPR
+507 LKDN
-516 SGHDAAP
+516 HDAAP

-536 HGGLKESNGAAPM
+536 HEGLKESNGAAPM
-549 VGGVGAECLHSWF
+549 ERGVGKRSVPTSWF
-562 QIIQAWVEDKVT
+562 EIIQAWVEDKVT

-628 VTGYVDPSARTLDV
+628 VTGYVDPSARTLEV
-642 YSGDTSSL
+642 YSE

>member
-1 MCGIFAVIQHGKN
+1 MCGIFAVIGAQGKQDN
-14 GKDRKEW
+14 
-21 DSSALTRLYED
+21 ALTHLYED
-32 FMSMKHRGPDHST
+32 FMSMKHRGPNHST
-45 FQVLPQLIVGFH
+45 FQVLPQLIIGFH

-70 PFIYETGEKTVIFL
+70 PFLYETDDRTVLFL

-99 GLKSGANDS
+99 GLARGANDC
-108 KSDCAVIPEA
+108 KSDCAVIPEV

-123 QNENPTHTVHAF
+123 QNKEHPEKAFRAF

-169 VGVRPLFVNMESP
+169 VGVRPLFVNTDT
-182 SQSKE
+182 SKE

-196 AHQSEHEF
+196 ALHSTHEF
-204 TEFPPGHLYVY
+204 QEFPPGHLYVY
-215 HATLEGLRLQK
+215 TATLEGLHLQK
-226 LAYALFYTVRPAY
+226 CNYTLFYSVRPAISHTY
-239 SQTTSANKPIWDE
+239 SANKPIWDE
-252 CELSDEEH
+252 CELSDGEH
-260 LLSIRDAVT
+260 LLSIRNAVT
-269 NSIQRRLNADQPL
+269 NSVKRRLNADQPL

-290 DSSLVAAISTR
+290 DSSLVAAISAR

-321 YARQVAKHIGSDHTE
+321 YARQVAEHIGSDHTE
-336 VLFTAEEA
+336 VLFTAQQALEA
-344 LQVIPDVIKT
+344 IPDVIKT

-429 DRCMAR
+429 DRCIAR

-467 LEKWWLREAFANTGL
+467 LEKWWLREAFAGTGL
-482 LPDEVLYRKK
+482 LPEEVLYRKK
-492 EAFSDGISSGGGGHS
+492 EAFSDGISKAPKARNIEPKDDHNAAPLERGQGGYEVLE
-507 VSPLPPLPR
+507 VSP
-516 SGHDAAP
+516 
-523 SVGGVFVEHTECL
+523 
-536 HGGLKESNGAAPM
+536 
-549 VGGVGAECLHSWF
+549 SWF
-562 QIIQAWVEDKVT
+562 EIIQAWVEDKVT
-574 AEELA
+574 DEELS
-579 TAAITYPHCPPTTK
+579 TAATTYPHCPPTTK

-628 VTGYVDPSARTLDV
+628 VTGYVDPSARTLTV
-642 YSGDTSSL
+642 YAE

>member
-1 MCGIFAVIQHGKN
+1 M
-14 GKDRKEW
+14 
-21 DSSALTRLYED
+21 
-32 FMSMKHRGPDHST
+32 
-45 FQVLPQLIVGFH
+45 
-57 RLAIVDPTMRSNQ
+57 
-70 PFIYETGEKTVIFL
+70 
-84 CNGEIYNYK
+84 
-93 EIVKER
+93 
-99 GLKSGANDS
+99 
-108 KSDCAVIPEA
+108 IPEA

-123 QNENPTHTVHAF
+123 KTENPIQAF
-135 ERFIQR
+135 EQFIQR

-169 VGVRPLFVNMESP
+169 VGVRPLFVNTDTL
-182 SQSKE
+182 KE

-215 HATLEGLRLQK
+215 TSTLEGLHLQK
-226 LAYALFYTVRPAY
+226 LPYALFYTVRPAISHTY
-239 SQTTSANKPIWDE
+239 SANKPIWDE

-260 LLSIRDAVT
+260 LRDVRDAVT
-269 NSIQRRLNADQPL
+269 NSVKRRLNADQPL

-290 DSSLVAAISTR
+290 DSSLVAAISAR

-336 VLFTAEEA
+336 VLFTAQQA
-344 LQVIPDVIKT
+344 LDAIPDVIKT

-429 DRCMAR
+429 DRCIAR

-492 EAFSDGISSGGGGHS
+492 EAFSDGISQSGGTARPHTPFPGSGHNAGG
-507 VSPLPPLPR
+507 LKDD
-516 SGHDAAP
+516 HDAAP
-523 SVGGVFVEHTECL
+523 RE
-536 HGGLKESNGAAPM
+536 LKESQGSQ
-549 VGGVGAECLHSWF
+549 SWF
-562 QIIQAWVEDKVT
+562 EIIQAWVEDKVT
-574 AEELA
+574 DEELS
-579 TAAITYPHCPPTTK
+579 TAAIIYPHCPPTTK

-607 ANRQTIIPAYWQ
+607 YRRQTIIPAYWQ

-628 VTGYVDPSARTLDV
+628 VTTYVDPSARTLEV
-642 YSGDTSSL
+642 YSGDASVPRAPSPVE

>member
-1 MCGIFAVIQHGKN
+1 MCGIFSVIRHGTQ
-14 GKDRKEW
+14 DTQ
-21 DSSALTRLYED
+21 DTQDLSRLYED

-45 FQVLPQLIVGFH
+45 FQVLPQLVIGFH

-70 PFIYETGEKTVIFL
+70 PFLYETDERTVLFL

-93 EIVKER
+93 EIVSTR
-99 GLKSGANDS
+99 GLKSGANN

-123 QNENPTHTVHAF
+123 QTEHPEKALRAF
-135 ERFIQR
+135 EQFIQR

-158 NLTRVIVGRDP
+158 NLSRVIVGRDP
-169 VGVRPLFVNMESP
+169 VGVRPLFINVP
-182 SQSKE
+182 SDSKE
-187 LYLTSELKG
+187 LYISSELKG
-196 AHQSEHEF
+196 ALHSTHEF
-204 TEFPPGHLYVY
+204 QEFPPGHLYVY
-215 HATLEGLRLQK
+215 TATLEGLHLQK
-226 LAYALFYTVRPAY
+226 LAYALFYTVRPAISHTY
-239 SQTTSANKPIWDE
+239 SANKPIWDE
-252 CELSDEEH
+252 CELSDGEH
-260 LLSIRDAVT
+260 LLSIRHAVM
-269 NSIQRRLNADQPL
+269 NSVKRRLNADQPL

-290 DSSLVAAISTR
+290 DSSLVAAISAR

-321 YARQVAKHIGSDHTE
+321 YARQVAEHIGSDHTE
-336 VLFTAEEA
+336 VLFTAQQALEA
-344 LQVIPDVIKT
+344 IPDVIKT

-371 VSKHIGTRTDCKVVL
+371 VSKHIGTKTDCKVVL

-397 YLFNWYAPSGAA
+397 YLFNWYAPNGAA

-418 KNIHHYDVKRA
+418 RNIHHYDVKRA
-429 DRCMAR
+429 DRCIAR

-467 LEKWWLREAFANTGL
+467 LEKWWLREAFAGTGL
-482 LPDEVLYRKK
+482 LPEEVLYRKK
-492 EAFSDGISSGGGGHS
+492 EAFSDGISQSAKGA
-507 VSPLPPLPR
+507 PR
-516 SGHDAAP
+516 EPKDNHDAAP
-523 SVGGVFVEHTECL
+523 REP
-536 HGGLKESNGAAPM
+536 KESNGAAPS

-562 QIIQAWVEDKVT
+562 EIIQAWVEDKVT
-574 AEELA
+574 DEELSMAA
-579 TAAITYPHCPPTTK
+579 TTYPHCPPTTK

-628 VTGYVDPSARTLDV
+628 VTTYVDPSARTLTV
-642 YSGDTSSL
+642 YSEDTSSS